1 MFYRNPPPHGPMGWG
16 RGYNPG
22 YQQPQG
28 MQKFLAPFLN
38 RGGAR
43 SYGGASRFGG
53 GSFMNAFPPTAAAQ
67 TAAGGGNWL
76 GHLQGALKA
85 VQSAA
90 PMVQQYGPMVK
101 NIPAMIN
108 MMKLMNE
115 SDEETDDNEDSKD
128 LASKSKDVS
137 VDEEKEET
145 QTRKRQG
152 TSQPKLYI

>member
-1 MFYRNPPPHGPMGWG
+1 MFYRNPPPPQGPMGWG

-28 MQKFLAPFLN
+28 IQKFLAPFLN

-43 SYGGASRFGG
+43 SYGDASRFGG

-115 SDEETDDNEDSKD
+115 SDEETNDKEDSED
-128 LASKSKDVS
+128 LSSKSESES
-137 VDEEKEET
+137 VDQEKT
-145 QTRKRQG
+145 KKRKRQG